1 MIFDVKFIKKIMAM
15 QTITSLNQLKHKFT
29 DKEKTFVLVYK
40 KGVAVSDCA
49 FNALKS
55 ASEKHSKENVYAVN
69 APEYPEIH
77 THYQVISAPS
87 LLIFEGDKLKDIVK
101 GCHDESYFKQL
112 FESATNNASSSG
124 KSFKSVTVY
133 STPSCPW
140 CTTLKNF
147 LRKNG
152 VQFTDIDVSRDHE
165 AAQRMV
171 SATGQQGVPQA
182 SIGGEWVVGF
192 DQMKIKRL
200 LNLQTE

>member
-1 MIFDVKFIKKIMAM
+1 M
-15 QTITSLNQLKHKFT
+15 QTITSLSQLKQKFSGS
-29 DKEKTFVLVYK
+29 DKSFVLIYK

-55 ASEKHSKENVYAVN
+55 ASEKNIKANVYSVN
-69 APEYPEIH
+69 APEFPEIH
-77 THYQVISAPS
+77 THYQVTSAPA
-87 LLIFEGDKLKDIVK
+87 LLVFEGDKLKDIVK
-101 GCHDESYFKQL
+101 GCHEESFFAQL
-112 FESATNNASSSG
+112 FQSTTANVNSNG
-124 KSFKSVTVY
+124 QSFKSVTVY

-152 VQFTDIDVSRDHE
+152 VPFSDIDVSRDHE

-182 SIGGEWVVGF
+182 NIGGDWVVGF
-192 DQMKIKRL
+192 DQLKIKRL

>member
-1 MIFDVKFIKKIMAM
+1 MIKNKIMAM
-15 QTITSLNQLKHKFT
+15 QTITSLSQLKQKFS

-49 FNALKS
+49 FNALKL
-55 ASEKHSKENVYAVN
+55 ASEKHTKANVYTVN
-69 APEYPEIH
+69 APEDPEIH
-77 THYQVISAPS
+77 QHYGVTSAPS
-87 LLIFEGDKLKDIVK
+87 LLVFEGDKLKDMVK
-101 GCHDESYFKQL
+101 GCHDESYFIQL
-112 FESATNNASSSG
+112 FESATTNASSSG

-152 VQFTDIDVSRDHE
+152 VPFTDIDVSRDHE

-182 SIGGEWVVGF
+182 NIGGDWVVGF